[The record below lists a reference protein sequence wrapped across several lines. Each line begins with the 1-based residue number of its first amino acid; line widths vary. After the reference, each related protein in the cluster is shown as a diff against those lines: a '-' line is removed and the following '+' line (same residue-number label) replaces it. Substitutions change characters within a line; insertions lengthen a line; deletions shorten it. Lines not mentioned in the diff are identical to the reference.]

1 MSQPLLHL
9 RRITRQDAPRL
20 AVLLGQ
26 LGYPA
31 EDSAVN
37 ERLDYWLDD
46 PASVLIGADIGG
58 ELAGVVALHVS
69 PLLEVTG
76 KWARLVALVVDEEH
90 RGKGIGRSL
99 VEAAE
104 SRAEELGCLRME
116 VTSSRKRDDAHRL
129 YRRQGYEDA
138 CERSARF
145 MKFLQ

>member
-1 MSQPLLHL
+1 MSHPLLHL
-9 RRITRQDAPRL
+9 RRITRRDAPRL

-37 ERLDYWLDD
+37 ERLDYWLND
-46 PASVLIGADIGG
+46 PTSALIGADMGG
-58 ELAGVVALHVS
+58 ELAGVAALHVS

-76 KWARLVALVVDEEH
+76 KWARLVALVVDEQH
-90 RGKGIGRSL
+90 RGKSIGRCL

-104 SRAEELGCLRME
+104 SRARELGCLRME
-116 VTSSRKRDDAHRL
+116 VTSSRKRERAHRL
-129 YRRQGYEDA
+129 YRQHGYEDV

-145 MKFLQ
+145 MKLLR